1 MKHRSLQGLAVCLII
16 GLIAGIIV
24 GYAVAPKNAATASS
38 VNFNKKQALYQDM
51 RKLWSDHVIWTR
63 EYIVAFE
70 DGSPGA
76 PQAAD
81 RLLKN
86 QEDLGNA
93 IVPYYGKAAGDN
105 LTALLKEH
113 ILISFDL
120 LDTVKSGNQTKFN
133 ETNASW
139 YKNADDLATFLNNL
153 NPNWKK
159 QDLVTMLDDHMNLT
173 IQEAVYH
180 LNKDYVSDVKEFDMV
195 YDEIMSMSD
204 ALSAGIIKQFP
215 GQF

>member
-1 MKHRSLQGLAVCLII
+1 LQGLAVSLIICLIV
-16 GLIAGIIV
+16 GIIV
-24 GYAVAPKNAATASS
+24 GYAVAPKNVSAASN
-38 VNFNKKQALYQDM
+38 VNVNKKQALFQDM

-63 EYIVAFE
+63 EYIVAYE

-76 PQAAD
+76 AQAED

-93 IVPYYGKAAGDN
+93 IVPYFGKAAGDN
-105 LTALLKEH
+105 LTALLKQH
-113 ILISFDL
+113 IFISIDLIDAA
-120 LDTVKSGNQTKFN
+120 KSGNQSKYN

-139 YKNADDLATFLNNL
+139 YENADELAAFLNSI
-153 NPNWKK
+153 NPNWNK
-159 QDLVTMLDDHMNLT
+159 QNMVTMLDDHLSLT
-173 IQEAVYH
+173 TREVFSH
-180 LNKDYVSDVKEFDMV
+180 LNKDYVGDVKSFDMV

-204 ALSAGIIKQFP
+204 ALSAGIVKQFP